1 MNPSAAPEPVGSAP
15 SSSPASASAWAL
27 LDALVAAGVSDV
39 VVCPGSRSQALAL
52 AAAELAASGRITLHV
67 RIDERVA
74 GFLALGL
81 GVETDRPAVVI
92 TTSGTATANLHP
104 AVLEAHHSR
113 VPLIVLTADRPAEA
127 HGIRANQTTKQDD
140 LYGFAARLAVV
151 VEAPTG
157 DAGEQGAARD
167 LAQRAYRAATDVLD
181 PGPVHLNLAFREPL
195 SGSFDPVVAE
205 AASDVLDETDATAE
219 APLYPGRP
227 HLVLERGPRTLVVA
241 GHHAGPAAEQL
252 AADGGW
258 PLIAEVSSGSR
269 FGRNVIAAYRELLRE
284 EDYREAVERVVVF
297 GHPTLSRE
305 VPLLLQQPQ
314 VETIVVA
321 PAGAEVYN
329 PGRQADRIVSS
340 VAVEAGPADRAWL
353 GAWVV
358 GSRERV
364 VDPSPAAPDLDGLHS
379 TTPAE
384 RLASV
389 RAELDA
395 VRLPV
400 TREVLVDAV
409 WRATWPHDRLV
420 VGASRLIRVAD
431 GLVPGRKISVH
442 ANRGLAGIDG
452 TIATATGI
460 ALASQADG
468 GPGVTRVLLG
478 DLAFLHDVGALLLDD
493 GVAPRLQVIVGND
506 GGGTIFDALEVAQSA
521 PGALF
526 DRVQYTP
533 QHVRL
538 ESLATAYGWEY
549 RSARTRTELDQAF
562 TAPVTGPV
570 LIEVPLPRA

>member
-1 MNPSAAPEPVGSAP
+1 
-15 SSSPASASAWAL
+15 
-27 LDALVAAGVSDV
+27 
-39 VVCPGSRSQALAL
+39 
-52 AAAELAASGRITLHV
+52 
-67 RIDERVA
+67 
-74 GFLALGL
+74 
-81 GVETDRPAVVI
+81 
-92 TTSGTATANLHP
+92 
-104 AVLEAHHSR
+104 
-113 VPLIVLTADRPAEA
+113 
-127 HGIRANQTTKQDD
+127 
-140 LYGFAARLAVV
+140 
-151 VEAPTG
+151 
-157 DAGEQGAARD
+157 
-167 LAQRAYRAATDVLD
+167 
-181 PGPVHLNLAFREPL
+181 
-195 SGSFDPVVAE
+195 
-205 AASDVLDETDATAE
+205 
-219 APLYPGRP
+219 
-227 HLVLERGPRTLVVA
+227 
-241 GHHAGPAAEQL
+241 
-252 AADGGW
+252 
-258 PLIAEVSSGSR
+258 
-269 FGRNVIAAYRELLRE
+269 
-284 EDYREAVERVVVF
+284 
-297 GHPTLSRE
+297 
-305 VPLLLQQPQ
+305 
-314 VETIVVA
+314 
-321 PAGAEVYN
+321 
-329 PGRQADRIVSS
+329 
-340 VAVEAGPADRAWL
+340 
-353 GAWVV
+353 
-358 GSRERV
+358 V

-431 GLVPGRKISVH
+431 GLVPARKISVH
-442 ANRGLAGIDG
+442 DNRGLAGIDG

-478 DLAFLHDVGALLLDD
+478 DLAFLHDVGAMLLDD